1 MNAFTLIKGDHDRF
15 RKLFKEYE
23 EAGDRAFKTKLG
35 IAETLFA
42 ELNAHEIMEEE
53 IFYPALQERASK
65 KGVELVLEGYEEHH
79 VADLIVEELKV
90 LDVEDETYDAKFKVL
105 QENIEHH
112 MEEEEENMFPEA
124 KKVLIDE
131 AEELGEAMDTRKAEV
146 LKQTAAA

>member
-1 MNAFTLIKGDHDRF
+1 MNALTLIKGDHDRF

-35 IAETLFA
+35 ITETLFA

-53 IFYPALQERASK
+53 IFYPALKERASK

-124 KKVLIDE
+124 KKVLADE
-131 AEELGEAMDTRKAEV
+131 AEELGEAMDARKAEV